1 MDLKSEEESMKR
13 LLAIMIGVMLCISAR
28 AALAADCGK
37 VTIGEMNW
45 GSAQVIANVEKFVLE
60 AGYGCKVQLIQTST
74 VPAMTS
80 MVEKGEPDIASEI
93 WINSVKEVFDKGV
106 ADGRVVSAGNV
117 LSDGGVEAW
126 WLPKYVVEAN
136 PKIKTIQDVIANA
149 QMFKDPEDPSKGR
162 FYNCPSGWV
171 CKIINNNLFRAYGME
186 PSFTNFDPGS
196 AEGLAGSIAKAYE
209 RKEPWFGY
217 YWAPTSVLGKYPMV
231 KVELGDFSAADHAC
245 NVKENCDKPHAGRY
259 PPSEVLAATTKK
271 FADSHPEVFEF
282 LQKIS
287 IPNDVMNAVLAWGED
302 NQAEGNEMAGYF
314 IKTYGDL
321 WTSWLPSEV
330 ADKVKDA
337 L

>member
-1 MDLKSEEESMKR
+1 MKR
-13 LLAIMIGVMLCISAR
+13 FWTAVICVAIGLSAST
-28 AALAADCGK
+28 ALAADCGK
-37 VTIGEMNW
+37 ITIGEMNW

-60 AGYGCKVQLIQTST
+60 IGYGCEVELIQTST

-80 MVEKGEPDIASEI
+80 MVEKGEPDVASEI

-126 WLPKYVVEAN
+126 WIPKYFADAN
-136 PKIKTIQDVIANA
+136 PNIKTIQDVIANA
-149 QMFKDPEDPSKGR
+149 KAFEDPEDASKGR
-162 FYNCPSGWV
+162 FYNCPSGWA
-171 CKIINNNLFRAYGME
+171 CKIINNNLFRAYGMNNN
-186 PSFTNFDPGS
+186 FTNFDPGS
-196 AEGLAGSIAKAYE
+196 GEGLAAAIAKAYE

-231 KVELGDFSAADHAC
+231 QIGLGEFNAEGHAC
-245 NVKENCDKPHAGRY
+245 NTKENCDKPHAGRY
-259 PPSEVLAATTKK
+259 PPSAVLAATTKK
-271 FADSHPEVFEF
+271 FADSHKAEFAF

-314 IKTYGDL
+314 MKTHGEL
-321 WTSWLPSEV
+321 WSAWLPEAV
-330 ADKVKDA
+330 ANKVKAA
-337 L
+337 LN